1 MSVSPGHGP
10 DVATY
15 YRARLRVFPPRE
27 ALALR
32 FVTAFFL
39 DAFFAADCDFF
50 AAFLFLGTA
59 FLAALVVLD
68 LFLLVL
74 DAAAA
79 CP

>member
-1 MSVSPGHGP
+1 
-10 DVATY
+10 
-15 YRARLRVFPPRE
+15 
-27 ALALR
+27 LALR